1 MGTNIRALLLSQM
14 GTFTPAEQK
23 VAQAL
28 LDRYPSLGLGPIASV
43 AKQANVSDPT
53 VLRFVVR
60 IGFPSYASFQQ
71 ALHEEID
78 EAMNSPLARMDTFH
92 SAPVENASP
101 LPVFQRLSQS
111 LNTMILGLDMKAFD
125 DAVSLLSELEARI
138 FCAGG
143 RYTSPL
149 ASMFSYTL
157 TYMRPNVRYIEPD
170 LRIASIALADMGAN
184 DVLVM
189 FDFRRYQEGSV
200 KFAEAAHRQGVRILL
215 ITDEWISPIG
225 KLSEIVLSVKG
236 RPFAMLE
243 TQVPALALCEALLIS
258 VTNRLPDMIKQR
270 MELIEYLSAEGR
282 PETSDYSC

>member
-14 GTFTPAEQK
+14 DTFTPAEQK

-53 VLRFVVR
+53 VLRFVAR
-60 IGFPSYASFQQ
+60 IGFPTYASFQH
-71 ALHEEID
+71 ALHNEID

-92 SAPVENASP
+92 SVPVENASP

-111 LNTMILGLDMKAFD
+111 LNTMILGLDIKAFD
-125 DAVSLLSELEARI
+125 NAVSLLSELDTHI

-149 ASMFSYTL
+149 AKMFSYTL
-157 TYMRPNVRYIEPD
+157 TYMRPHVRYIEPD
-170 LRIASIALADMGAN
+170 LKVASIALADMGPN

-200 KFAEAAHRQGVRILL
+200 KFTEAANRLGARILL

-225 KLSEIVLSVKG
+225 KFSEVVLSVKG

-258 VTNRLPDMIKQR
+258 LTNRLPDTIKQR
-270 MELIEYLSAEGR
+270 MEMIEHLSSDGR
-282 PETSDYSC
+282 PESSEYNC

>member
-1 MGTNIRALLLSQM
+1 MGTNIRAMLMAQM
-14 GTFTPAEQK
+14 DTFTPAEQK

-60 IGFPSYASFQQ
+60 IGFSSYASFQH
-71 ALHEEID
+71 ALHNEID
-78 EAMNSPLARMDTFH
+78 EAMNTPLARMDTFH
-92 SAPVENASP
+92 SVPVENISP

-111 LNTMILGLDMKAFD
+111 LNTMILGLDIKAFD
-125 DAVSLLSELEARI
+125 NAVSLLSELDTRI

-143 RYTSPL
+143 RYTAPL

-157 TYMRPNVRYIEPD
+157 SYLRPHVRFIEPD
-170 LRIASIALADMGAN
+170 LKTASLALADMGSN

-200 KFAEAAHRQGVRILL
+200 KFAEAANRLGARILL

-225 KLSEIVLSVKG
+225 KFAQIVLSVKG

-243 TQVPALALCEALLIS
+243 TQVPPLALCEALLIS
-258 VTNRLPDMIKQR
+258 VTNKFPDMIKQR
-270 MELIEYLSAEGR
+270 MEMIEDLCSAGR
-282 PETSDYSC
+282 SESSDFDC